1 MTKSYKLLHFLSDE
15 DQSNIL
21 IAELGFIGFDSFL
34 ILDNGLEASVSTN
47 SYNETV
53 IRTIAEKYKI
63 PYKVTEVKDKNWNKE
78 WEKNYDP
85 ILVND
90 YCLIKASFH
99 DIDKKYPLEI
109 TINPK
114 MSFGTGH
121 HDTTYLMVEN
131 EIKLNIKGKTVLD
144 AGCGTGIL
152 SILAEKLGAG
162 EVTAFDIDSW
172 SYENSIENIQLNN
185 SKKIKVFQ
193 GNTSSIPAGKKYDI
207 ILANINLN
215 IILDQ
220 LQFYSEN
227 LNADGIMVL
236 SGFLLTDEITIHQK
250 CELLGLNLLDK
261 RERGKWLCLIF
272 NNKNE

>member
-1 MTKSYKLLHFLSDE
+1 MAESYKLLHFLSDE

-21 IAELGFIGFDSFL
+21 IAELGYVGFDSFL
-34 ILDNGLEASVSTN
+34 LLDNGLEASIPVN
-47 SYNETV
+47 SFDEMA
-53 IRTIAEKYKI
+53 IRNIAGKYKI
-63 PYKVTEVKDKNWNKE
+63 PYKITDIKEKNWNKE

-85 ILVND
+85 ILVDN

-99 DIDKKYPLEI
+99 KDDTRYPLEI

-131 EIKLNIKGKTVLD
+131 EIKLNFKGKTVLD

-152 SILAEKLGAG
+152 SIVAEKLGAS
-162 EVTAFDIDSW
+162 EVTAFDMDSW
-172 SYENSIENIQLNN
+172 SYENTMENIQLNTS
-185 SKKIKVFQ
+185 SKIVVFQ
-193 GNTSSIPAGKKYDI
+193 GDTSSIPSNKKYDI

-220 LQFYSEN
+220 LEFYSES
-227 LNADGIMVL
+227 LNEEGIMVL
-236 SGFLLTDEITIHQK
+236 SGFLLKDENIILQK
-250 CELLGLNLLDK
+250 GELLGLTLQDTK
-261 RERGKWLCLIF
+261 QRGKWLSMIF
-272 NNKNE
+272 NNGYK